1 MWIGWFC
8 LKEGS
13 SFDIG
18 CGCPVGRRGSH
29 LVRSWHPHHDGST
42 HVAGS
47 VERRTPT
54 KQQCGHSGCLAGRKC
69 LIAFILV
76 FFREDGRL
84 SLLGCAVVLIGSVLV
99 EKRTHPFEVDSI
111 S

>member
-1 MWIGWFC
+1 MVALLGAVGLILYGVGIPIMMGLLMWLEVWSEEP
-8 LKEGS
+8 L
-13 SFDIG
+13 
-18 CGCPVGRRGSH
+18 P
-29 LVRSWHPHHDGST
+29 
-42 HVAGS
+42 A
-47 VERRTPT
+47 